1 MYQFTKRHIENAM
14 SQTIY
19 ERPTTTSALPI
30 YVQISEVLIR
40 EIASGRLIDGTR
52 LPPERELA
60 KQHFTTVRTLRK
72 ALEIVEEKGLI
83 ERIHGSGNYVRS
95 SPAVESIYSMFRLEL
110 TSGGGL
116 PTAHVLSVNELE
128 KPNGLPKFGT
138 SDRGTCIRR
147 LRYLNRIPIA
157 VEEIWLDES
166 AGKIDPDTLSDS
178 LYRYYKMQ
186 LGFWISRAE
195 DSVGVAP
202 VPDWAPADFPQPA
215 NTPVGY
221 IERFSH
227 SDQVGTVEFSKTWF
241 DHTSA
246 RYVQRLK

>member
-1 MYQFTKRHIENAM
+1 MTQP
-14 SQTIY
+14 IY
-19 ERPTTTSALPI
+19 EKSAATTALPI

-40 EIASGRLIDGTR
+40 EIASGQLIDGTR

-72 ALEIVEEKGLI
+72 ALDILEEKGLI

-95 SPAVESIYSMFRLEL
+95 GAAVDSIYSMFRLEL
-110 TSGGGL
+110 RSGGGL
-116 PTAHVLSVNELE
+116 PTAKIISVDDMT
-128 KPNGLPKFGT
+128 KTADLPPFGT
-138 SDRGTCIRR
+138 SDTATRVRR
-147 LRYLNRIPIA
+147 IRYLNRVPIA
-157 VEEIWLDES
+157 LEEIWLDGS
-166 AGKIDPDTLSDS
+166 AGKIDPAKLSDS

-195 DSVGVAP
+195 DYVGVGT
-202 VPDWAPADFPQPA
+202 VPDWAPLDFPLPA
-215 NTPVGY
+215 ETHTGF

-227 SDQVGTVEFSKTWF
+227 SDQIGTVEFSRTWF
-241 DHTSA
+241 DHTTA